1 MTREDAKE
9 LFPIIKAFAFGAN
22 IQYRMVGDNEWN
34 DVNRDTNVAFNSSG
48 EEYRIK
54 QEPTLR
60 PFISLEECWKEMH
73 NHQEFGWL
81 MKKDDGELT
90 LIYGIYK
97 DNNGN
102 VMVKFGNDP
111 NYNLNVVE
119 VFYIYTFAD
128 GTPFGI
134 MEG

>member
-1 MTREDAKE
+1 MVTKRSAKE
-9 LFPIIKAFAFGAN
+9 LLPFIKALADGKVVEVRE
-22 IQYRMVGDNEWN
+22 IG
-34 DVNRDTNVAFNSSG
+34 TNNWYVPYDGEYKFNSSP
-48 EEYRIK
+48 ENYRIK

-60 PFISLEECWKEMH
+60 PFISLEECWEEMH

-111 NYNLNVVE
+111 TYNLNVVE
-119 VFYIYTFAD
+119 VFYIYNFTD
-128 GTPFGI
+128 GAPFGI